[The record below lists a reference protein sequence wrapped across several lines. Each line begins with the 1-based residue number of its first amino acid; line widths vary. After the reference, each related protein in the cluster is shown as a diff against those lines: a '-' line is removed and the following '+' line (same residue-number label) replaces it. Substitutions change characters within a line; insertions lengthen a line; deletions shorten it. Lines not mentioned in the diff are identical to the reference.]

1 MPTPRKDLTAHE
13 LQGTKARYS
22 EPSSEVAAGRPK
34 FPKNFTGEMKAT
46 FKRIVRLLETRRV
59 CTQGDAEIVRLFCVA
74 LDRHNRALEHIRAEG
89 EICAYTRLDSNGQ
102 PHEVWK
108 ENLWLK
114 VCTDAEKLQLA
125 ALDRLGL
132 TPLNRGKIKPATDPK
147 NPKPLTPEEEATLS
161 REATQPTLDDEP
173 DLSKIDE
180 TLIQ

>member
-1 MPTPRKDLTAHE
+1 MPTPRKSLDDHK
-13 LQGTKARYS
+13 LQNTKPRYA

-34 FPKNFTGEMKAT
+34 FPKSFTGEMKAN
-46 FKRIVRLLETRRV
+46 FKRIVRLLETRRT
-59 CTQGDAEIVRLFCVA
+59 CTQGDAEIIRLFCVA
-74 LDRHNRALEHIRAEG
+74 LDRENRGLEHIRAEG

-108 ENLWLK
+108 ENLWLR

-147 NPKPLTPEEEATLS
+147 APKPLTPEEQALLS
-161 REATQPTLDDEP
+161 REAEQPPFDDEI
-173 DLSKIDE
+173 DLNSIDE
-180 TLIQ
+180 TKIQ

>member
-1 MPTPRKDLTAHE
+1 MPAQRKDLATHKLNA
-13 LQGTKARYS
+13 TKPRYV
-22 EPSSEVAAGRPK
+22 EPSSDAPAGRPK
-34 FPKNFTGEMKAT
+34 FPRNFTGEMKQT
-46 FKRIVRLLETRRV
+46 FKRVVKLLETRRV
-59 CTQGDAEIVRLFCVA
+59 CTQGDAEIIRLYCVA
-74 LDRHNRALEHIRAEG
+74 LDRDNRALEHITSEG

-114 VCTDAEKLQLA
+114 VATDAEKLQLA
-125 ALDRLGL
+125 SLDRLGL

-147 NPKPLTPEEEATLS
+147 APKPLTPEEEAMLS
-161 REATQPTLDDEP
+161 RDAAQPSLDDEP